1 MEYKHDIFAPVY
13 KRLKVPATKD
23 NFTIKYDDGSMLNM
37 ASDLFTLIRSFS
49 IESPNPTVYRRAI
62 QGKPGATVTG
72 RDLNERQIRV
82 VCELYALNEVDY
94 TLAEKE
100 LYKALYKDAEFYIVQ
115 DAMPTRQWRVTV
127 DEAFTPTQEGSTAEF
142 TITFTVSSGFAE
154 SIGAL
159 DDPQTFDYDWSFADN
174 MPLYED
180 FSYTH
185 STRSF
190 PIYNLGDVTL
200 DPNNAPVYQIFYT
213 GASNGLT
220 IENRTTGDVWR
231 YSGTTRTGDTLV
243 IDTVFAR
250 VNGLPV
256 TDLTNW
262 ADLRFAPGRNDI
274 RITGTSGSFEI
285 KFDFRFL
292 YF

>member
-1 MEYKHDIFAPVY
+1 M
-13 KRLKVPATKD
+13 PATKD
-23 NFTIKYDDGSMLNM
+23 NFTIKYDDGSVLNM
-37 ASDLFTLIRSFS
+37 ASDLFTLVRSFS
-49 IESPNPTVYRRAI
+49 VESPNPTVYRRVI

-72 RDLNERQIRV
+72 RDLNERKIRC
-82 VCELYALNEVDY
+82 VCELFALNEVDY

-100 LYKALYKDAEFYIVQ
+100 LYKALYKDAEFYVVQ

-127 DEAFTPTQEGSTAEF
+127 DEAFTPTQSGPTAEF
-142 TITFTVSSGFAE
+142 TITFTIASGFAE

-174 MPLYED
+174 IPLYED

-185 STRSF
+185 TIRSF
-190 PIYNLGDVTL
+190 AIYNLGDVPL
-200 DPNNAPVYQIFYT
+200 DPNNAPIYRIYYT

-231 YSGTTRTGDTLV
+231 YSGTTGAGDTLT

-256 TDLTNW
+256 TERTNW
-262 ADLRFAPGRNDI
+262 VDLRFAPGRNDI